1 MNTVELVRIY
11 EQNPSDDFVVKREAA
26 MVAVAN
32 KIAATTAVD
41 ELFGY
46 ADSLSAGLGKTKLS
60 GSLAD
65 VCIAELVLASPSF
78 VAEGNDTQ
86 IYVCALGACLRVL
99 ADVRPSD
106 LGRTAKEIF
115 SAAVHAGLS
124 LPHASSNA
132 KVDQVLQEIL
142 RLSAAA
148 FRVTGE
154 SSRARKDVPELT
166 VTFDGTESAA
176 QASDKVVAAA
186 KPLISALRNNAAL
199 DREELELLWFCLGDH
214 SAVLDAKLSSQKA
227 PVGLVASALET
238 TKLLRRLPSASHVN
252 MALRNVAA
260 GKAKTLKALVSETE
274 AHRKQFSDYFG
285 ENIASAFP
293 SIVPVTSAILG
304 YSQPGD
310 TEAREMSEWGRRLIL
325 ELGLTKF
332 NHLGV
337 I

>member
-1 MNTVELVRIY
+1 MNAAELVRIY
-11 EQNPSDDFVVKREAA
+11 EPNPSDEFVVKREAA
-26 MVAVAN
+26 MVAVATT
-32 KIAATTAVD
+32 IANATSVD
-41 ELFGY
+41 DLFGY
-46 ADSLSAGLGKTKLS
+46 ADSLSAGLGETNLS

-65 VCIAELVLASPSF
+65 VCIAELVQASPSF

-86 IYVCALGACLRVL
+86 IYVCALGACLRL
-99 ADVRPSD
+99 LDDVKPSD
-106 LGRTAKEIF
+106 RGCSAKEIF

-132 KVDQVLQEIL
+132 KVNQARQEIL

-148 FRVTGE
+148 FQITGE
-154 SSRARKDVPELT
+154 SSRVRKDVPELA
-166 VTFDGTESAA
+166 VTLDGTESAIV
-176 QASDKVVAAA
+176 ASEKVVATA
-186 KPLISALRNNAAL
+186 KPLISALRNNADL
-199 DREELELLWFCLGDH
+199 DREELELLWFCLGDY

-238 TKLLRRLPSASHVN
+238 TKLLRRLPSTSHVN

-260 GKAKTLKALVSETE
+260 GKPKTLKVLVSETE

-285 ENIASAFP
+285 DNIASAFP
-293 SIVPVTSAILG
+293 SIVPVTSAIFG
-304 YSQPGD
+304 YSQPRD

-332 NHLGV
+332 KHLGV